1 MSATDDERWQVQ
13 EKAAEAIGILGNP
26 EGISALANCIEDP
39 ISNLRKSAVAALG
52 EIKHVDGL
60 PLLEIAKNDNDP
72 DVRKLARW
80 ASERIADAAE
90 AEA

>member
-1 MSATDDERWQVQ
+1 MLGAY
-13 EKAAEAIGILGNP
+13 KGIP
-26 EGISALANCIEDP
+26 ALAKCIVDP

-52 EIKHVDGL
+52 QIKHLDGL

-80 ASERIADAAE
+80 ASDQIAAASEVE
-90 AEA
+90 A